1 MPTGTLKEKHNN
13 FKPEKMCSFLQGS
26 ASTGH
31 NREEETGRE
40 RGERER
46 DGALPHFLK
55 AKTFLDITTDDRK
68 ERGNIKDICA
78 SN

>member
-46 DGALPHFLK
+46 EMEPCHIFLRLKHFLILQQMTEK
-55 AKTFLDITTDDRK
+55 REET
-68 ERGNIKDICA
+68 
-78 SN
+78 